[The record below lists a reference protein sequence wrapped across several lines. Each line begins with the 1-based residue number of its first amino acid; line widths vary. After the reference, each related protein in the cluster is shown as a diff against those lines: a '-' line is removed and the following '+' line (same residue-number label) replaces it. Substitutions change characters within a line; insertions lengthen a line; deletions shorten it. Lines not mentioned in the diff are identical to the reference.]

1 MAVQDADL
9 NDRQFRKA
17 NPISGIFGGLGIGPK
32 THFPNIP
39 TYRLGSGPNPVLLSQ
54 MLDNGF
60 IDFIIVFFQDRD
72 KLCCNIFN

>member
-1 MAVQDADL
+1 MAIQDADL
-9 NDRQFRKA
+9 NGRQFREA
-17 NPISGIFGGLGIGPK
+17 NPI
-32 THFPNIP
+32 
-39 TYRLGSGPNPVLLSQ
+39 LLSQ

>member
-1 MAVQDADL
+1 MTV
-9 NDRQFRKA
+9 RVEKRIQFLVFLEAWESGPR
-17 NPISGIFGGLGIGPK
+17 PI
-32 THFPNIP
+32 FP
-39 TYRLGSGPNPVLLSQ
+39 TFQHTAWVLAPNPVLLSQ